1 MCTPA
6 MLLSTIIGKTKGAV
20 KTAIRIL
27 HNVTSDLTVGA
38 VITLCDIHYKKPVLL
53 DHLHHR
59 KKSLWHGQ
67 DYSFEKESGAMEKLG
82 VKKEAQ
88 LS

>member
-59 KKSLWHGQ
+59 KKVYGMVRITVLKKNLELW
-67 DYSFEKESGAMEKLG
+67 KN
-82 VKKEAQ
+82 
-88 LS
+88 